1 MCVII
6 AKKAGVK
13 ALDNNYFERAWTSN
27 PDGGGVVWKTKDGPV
42 MFQKGFMERQEFLAR
57 LKEINTD
64 DTAFIAHFRI
74 KSVGEVK
81 PENCHPF
88 VLDHLTF
95 AHNGTLSITPLEG
108 KTDSETFGLAIM
120 KDKDMQWVKD
130 NQLLLEMALGHS
142 KFAIMDNETGEIF
155 ILNKEY
161 GSEKDDAWFSN
172 ESAFEKKPTVYT
184 PGYFS
189 FYTSGRDKY
198 NSPYIYRPI
207 ADFGKKNFTQFNCHY
222 SKTAG
227 CWVDKFEKEYKP
239 ASAPSNFV
247 LSKRGLYK
255 LSPSIEVPAD
265 YPQKKYKKGD
275 KVLTVLLA
283 GQNMLQDIIRAY
295 HKKESFDS
303 YVDREEEEA
312 NIHALNT
319 LLDAVRRLVR
329 AEKDV
334 CLETLY
340 DFILNVPKALVPRND
355 YGFMTYLADWADSF
369 LEDCGLLTS
378 AVANDNKQKVETSVA
393 I

>member
-27 PDGGGVVWKTKDGPV
+27 PDGGGVVWKTKDGQV
-42 MFQKGFMERQEFLAR
+42 MIQKGFMERKDFIDK

-95 AHNGTLSITPLEG
+95 AHNGTLTITPLEG

-120 KDKDMQWVKD
+120 KDKDMNWVKD

-155 ILNKEY
+155 ILNKDY

-172 ESAFEKKPTVYT
+172 ESAFEKKPVVYNK
-184 PGYFS
+184 GYS
-189 FYTSGRDKY
+189 SYYASDY
-198 NSPYIYRPI
+198 NNSPYIYRPI
-207 ADFGKKNFTQFNCHY
+207 SDFGKKKFTLLNCHY

-227 CWVDKFEKEYKP
+227 CWVDKFEKEHTP
-239 ASAPSNFV
+239 ACAPNNFV

-255 LSPSIEVPAD
+255 LSPSIEVPAN
-265 YPQKKYKKGD
+265 YPQKKYKRGD
-275 KVLTVLLA
+275 KVLAVLLA
-283 GQNMLQDIIRAY
+283 GQNMLQDMIRDY
-295 HKKESFDS
+295 HKRTSFDS
-303 YVDREEEEA
+303 YIDREEEEA
-312 NIHALNT
+312 NIHALNA

-329 AEKDV
+329 AEKAV

-340 DFILNVPKALVPRND
+340 DFILDVPKAIVPKND
-355 YGFMTYLADWADSF
+355 YGFMTYLVDWADSF
-369 LEDCGLLTS
+369 LEDCGLLINKK
-378 AVANDNKQKVETSVA
+378 AANDNTEQVETSVA
-393 I
+393 N